1 MDTMADQ
8 DMMEDDE
15 IVQEDTWEV
24 IRKYFDEN
32 GLVQQQRSSY
42 NEFILQNIQE
52 VSSLPVTGISLL
64 LFTYRITLGKAHC
77 SRGDLTRSE
86 GSGLRELGAHVEG
99 TLCVLAAP
107 ALACGCCR
115 KNARRHLFLYCESVS
130 GMALPMFHGAANSLP
145 LQIIDDYKGQIEVK
159 EQRQYMTSRD
169 EGPLKKVQVEFG
181 KVRIAQPSVTE
192 VKDNHKVFEP
202 SLIALQGTA
211 ECRLMGSVLRK
222 VLAQH

>member
-1 MDTMADQ
+1 MADQ

-64 LFTYRITLGKAHC
+64 LFTYGITLGKAHC

-115 KNARRHLFLYCESVS
+115 KNARRHLFVYCESVS
-130 GMALPMFHGAANSLP
+130 GMALPMFHGAAGMAEAHPSTAATAALALRGHMSHKPLGGAGAAGLAGRTISFSQNSLN
-145 LQIIDDYKGQIEVK
+145 
-159 EQRQYMTSRD
+159 S
-169 EGPLKKVQVEFG
+169 
-181 KVRIAQPSVTE
+181 
-192 VKDNHKVFEP
+192 
-202 SLIALQGTA
+202 
-211 ECRLMGSVLRK
+211 
-222 VLAQH
+222 